1 MEISFFG
8 QGVAIGFAIA
18 APVGVI
24 GLLCINR
31 TLTQGYLVGFV
42 SGLGA
47 ATADA
52 IYGSIAGFG
61 LSLISNFLIQQEFW
75 LRLLGGVFLCYLGVK
90 TFRQPPAKQTTSSN
104 SQGWLNA
111 YFSTFLLTLSNPTTI
126 ISFAGVFASVGLG
139 SDRRSLAEA
148 MALVVGVFAGST
160 FWWLLLCSGISLFR
174 QQAILRRMHLLNRI
188 SGVAIVSLGL
198 LAIFSLKI

>member
-47 ATADA
+47 ASADA

-160 FWWLLLCSGISLFR
+160 FWWLLLCSSISVFR